1 MTEYETVRIV
11 ALVGWLVLALSAVAS
26 FRLNWKQGVR
36 MALLWIAIFGGVA
49 VLFSWL
55 GA

>member
-1 MTEYETVRIV
+1 MNEYDGVRIV

-36 MALLWIAIFGGVA
+36 LALIWIAIFLGMA
-49 VLFSWL
+49 LLFSYL
-55 GA
+55 AG